1 MDSEKSQP
9 AQEPEKPGLGLV
21 YTLWWAMAVAMFPVI
36 GVMALFDNHNR
47 RSLVEQSERAVAAQ
61 EQMELT
67 RLAALP
73 AEQRAA
79 AEATREEKAQLLE
92 QSLREAA
99 GQAWRYT
106 EIGDPKGGQSGRQ
119 ASVDDAGGGLGPNR
133 AREVLRR
140 ASLIILDH
148 PRYGNDVLIT
158 LRDGWFACGLNE
170 CRVEISFDG
179 APATTYRAAAPFE
192 IDGKAISIHD
202 FDRFLNNTR
211 AASRVRIQAQL
222 YGQGQQS
229 FEFDVRG
236 LEWP

>member
-1 MDSEKSQP
+1 MSPD
-9 AQEPEKPGLGLV
+9 
-21 YTLWWAMAVAMFPVI
+21 
-36 GVMALFDNHNR
+36 
-47 RSLVEQSERAVAAQ
+47 
-61 EQMELT
+61 
-67 RLAALP
+67 
-73 AEQRAA
+73 QRAS
-79 AEATREEKAQLLE
+79 AEAAHEEQAQALE
-92 QSLREAA
+92 QSLRQAA
-99 GQAWRYT
+99 GQAWTYAA
-106 EIGDPKGGQSGRQ
+106 IGDPKSGKQGKQ
-119 ASVDDAGGGLGPNR
+119 ARVGDTGGGLGPNR
-133 AREVLRR
+133 AREFPRR